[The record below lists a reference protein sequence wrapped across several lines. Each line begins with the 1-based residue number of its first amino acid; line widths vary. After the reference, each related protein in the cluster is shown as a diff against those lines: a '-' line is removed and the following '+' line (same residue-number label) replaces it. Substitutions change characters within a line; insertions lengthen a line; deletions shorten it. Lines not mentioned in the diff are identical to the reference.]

1 MTLNEFVTKYN
12 GKGVDFDKN
21 GHFWCVD
28 LYRAYCAEVLS
39 YPQSPLV
46 SGAKDIWENFLTD
59 KFERFLNTPEAI
71 PNKGDVMIW
80 GGNVGGGYGHV
91 AVFLEGDVNSFRS
104 LDQNWPTGALVKIVN
119 HKYTSVI
126 GWLRPKEQPDNAL
139 AECLKSHAD
148 LLAQLIKQ
156 GEKLKKTEVKL
167 AETENFLKN
176 SRKSEAELKAKVG
189 EYLEAEAIWQK
200 TTEADNKKVKKLEEN
215 LAEETKL
222 KLASIKRYNSARDE
236 IIELKKVVDVTSYST
251 WDLLEI
257 VFSRIKDPLI
267 AWMKKVLHGKK

>member
-167 AETENFLKN
+167 AETENFLNN

-189 EYLEAEAIWQK
+189 EYLKSELEWQSNESVANRKISKLEAEL
-200 TTEADNKKVKKLEEN
+200 V
-215 LAEETKL
+215 EETKL
-222 KLASIKRYNSARDE
+222 KLDSERRYKNARDE
-236 IIELKKVVDVTSYST
+236 VIELKKLVDVNSYRIR
-251 WDLLEI
+251 DLLGI
-257 VFSRIKDPLI
+257 VFSRIVAKI
-267 AWMKKVLHGKK
+267 KGRK